1 MYTHVYTY
9 LYLYVYIYIYKYK
22 SHLKGQNQS
31 TVWGMSWVR
40 IYAYKIHRI
49 NQRVKAPTANH
60 TLFSLLGFLH

>member
-1 MYTHVYTY
+1 MYIHISIYMC
-9 LYLYVYIYIYKYK
+9 IYIYKYK